1 MCLIALK
8 VLDPHYLRE
17 LLWFYIQLTKF
28 DLEI

>member
-8 VLDPHYLRE
+8 TLDANYLRE

-28 DLEI
+28 ILEI